1 MEPGYGTLMI
11 ASVHLDFIAN
21 RVKRIV
27 ERQNEKLVQKRRE
40 KDDET
45 MQILYAARD
54 LERFNI
60 NKRGGL
66 PTSNMP
72 REHYKELEQRDPRLR
87 KVRERRYA
95 LTGR

>member
-21 RVKRIV
+21 RQKRIREAQDKKV
-27 ERQNEKLVQKRRE
+27 IERRRE

-72 REHYKELEQRDPRLR
+72 REHYKELEQRDPQLR